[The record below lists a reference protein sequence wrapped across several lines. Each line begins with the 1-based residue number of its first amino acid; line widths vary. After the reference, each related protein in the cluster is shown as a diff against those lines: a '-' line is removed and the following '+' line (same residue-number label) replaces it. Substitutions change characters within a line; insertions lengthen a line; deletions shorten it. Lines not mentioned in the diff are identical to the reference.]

1 MHLIAEKGHKETV
14 QMLLQNERIE
24 INLQVNDGWTA
35 LMEASWKGH
44 KEIVQILLKDK
55 RIEINHQS

>member
-1 MHLIAEKGHKETV
+1 MV
-14 QMLLQNERIE
+14 QILLQNERIE
-24 INLQVNDGWTA
+24 INLQVNDEWTA

-55 RIEINHQS
+55 GIEINHQS